1 MYQPGMREK
10 KPIPGIGHYMLKA
23 NTRPTLV
30 KKPLEKPK
38 PMLKNFLSLKLKSR
52 NIHYETEVH
61 TAVILHS

>member
-1 MYQPGMREK
+1 
-10 KPIPGIGHYMLKA
+10 
-23 NTRPTLV
+23 
-30 KKPLEKPK
+30 LEKPK